1 MPSLYP
7 SYFPYSAQHS
17 LLSSIQQVLEEC
29 CFDFTKKWLPSE
41 VENHEWDCAAAM
53 ELTEWTKF
61 LAKWSPQLP
70 HESLQLRGSQLDTLL
85 SKICQIRHTAVHR
98 QPITATS
105 VSLLVLAA
113 KRLAEAL
120 QDPLRT
126 SQLEDLH
133 FDIQNK
139 IQAMELNKNALEAN
153 HAHELRAVQLQ
164 REELD
169 QKEEQLRAKII
180 NHDKE
185 NKTLTGLLVKES
197 IRRIFNDR
205 KSALDDDSAWFEA
218 EDEGANRNVS
228 PGCQLLWIEQ
238 TMARWPRQTFN

>member
-1 MPSLYP
+1 M
-7 SYFPYSAQHS
+7 
-17 LLSSIQQVLEEC
+17 
-29 CFDFTKKWLPSE
+29 
-41 VENHEWDCAAAM
+41 
-53 ELTEWTKF
+53 KF

-70 HESLQLRGSQLDTLL
+70 HESLQLRGSQFDTLL
-85 SKICQIRHTAVHR
+85 STICQIRHTAVHR

-105 VSLLVLAA
+105 VSLLVLEA

-139 IQAMELNKNALEAN
+139 IQEMELNKNALEAN
-153 HAHELRAVQLQ
+153 HAHELRALQLQ

-180 NHDKE
+180 NSDKE

-197 IRRIFNDR
+197 LKRIFIDR
-205 KSALDDDSAWFEA
+205 QSALDDDSVGFEA
-218 EDEGANRNVS
+218 ENDGANKNIS
-228 PGCQLLWIEQ
+228 PGCQLL
-238 TMARWPRQTFN
+238 